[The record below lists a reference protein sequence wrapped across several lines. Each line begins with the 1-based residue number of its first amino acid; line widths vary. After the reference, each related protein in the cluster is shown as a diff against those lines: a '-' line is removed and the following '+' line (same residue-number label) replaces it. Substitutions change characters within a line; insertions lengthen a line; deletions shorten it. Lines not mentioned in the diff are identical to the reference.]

1 MARYRKTEDYK
12 QTARLRQ
19 ARSRRTE
26 KHQTRM
32 AQYRQSEKYRGSK
45 VRYRQSET
53 GKFVA
58 MRYAR
63 SYARSETGR
72 AVFCKA
78 AARRRARRR
87 GANVLEPV
95 DRREILRL
103 DDLCHLC
110 DLPVDPQAFHLDHVI
125 PLAVEP
131 IEAPWNAAVAHP
143 TCNVRKHARLVPL
156 SPAARF
162 RWQQRRP
169 AHLAL
174 LDAYLTRIAA

>member
-1 MARYRKTEDYK
+1 MARYAKTAQAQESN
-12 QTARLRQ
+12 RLRQ
-19 ARSRRTE
+19 ARLRRTE

-32 AQYRQSEKYRGSK
+32 ARYRQSERYRDYK
-45 VRYRQSET
+45 VRYRQSQT
-53 GKFVA
+53 GKLLA
-58 MRYAR
+58 MRYAQ
-63 SYARSETGR
+63 SEKGR
-72 AVFCKA
+72 AWSCKG

-87 GANVLEPV
+87 GANILESV
-95 DRREILRL
+95 DRRKILRL

-110 DLPVDPQAFHLDHVI
+110 HLPVDPQAFHLDHVI

-143 TCNVRKHARLVPL
+143 TCNLRKHARLVPL
-156 SPAARF
+156 SPATRL

-174 LDAYLTRIAA
+174 LDAYFTRIAA